1 MSSDGVHRLVLSV
14 DDFDDDEIH
23 WILDRSI
30 APPHGR
36 PSAHGPTVGLLF
48 LTPSLRT
55 RVGFAV
61 AAHRL
66 GGAAVDIVEQ
76 RWQPGITVPETF
88 DDTLRTVSGMADV
101 VVVRVPQELDRTAVT
116 ATAASPVINGGDGR
130 EHPTQALIDLVAI
143 EAEAGPIG
151 SLNVALCG
159 DLGSRTANSMLRLLA
174 RFPPARLVLVAPD
187 GREGT
192 SRSLPSRLETL
203 VERRPH
209 LDPAGIDVLSM
220 IGLPE
225 GAGTGRL
232 GEDGRRPF
240 TLTDDVLSRLPASA
254 VILSPMPI
262 IDEFGPAARVDPRA
276 RHFAQSDRA
285 VAVRAAVLDLISG
298 SAR

>member
-1 MSSDGVHRLVLSV
+1 MLSV

-30 APPHGR
+30 APPNGR
-36 PSAHGPTVGLLF
+36 PPAHGPTVGLLF

-116 ATAASPVINGGDGR
+116 ATAASPVINGGDGL
-130 EHPTQALIDLVAI
+130 EHPTQAIIDLVAI

-225 GAGTGRL
+225 GTGAGRL

-240 TLTDDVLSRLPASA
+240 TLTDDVLGRLPASA